1 MPSNKE
7 KAIAIIPARI
17 GSTRL
22 PRKVLLPIGGK
33 PMIQV
38 IYENAL
44 GAKLVDEVYVATDS
58 EEVKQAV
65 EAFNGKVIMTPVE
78 GIHSGSDRV
87 AFAAKTIPHDI
98 AVNIQ
103 GDEPFMTGRMID
115 EAVKPVLGNKN
126 LVVSTLCR
134 EITRPEEFDEPGV
147 VKVVH
152 DLEGNGMYFSRA
164 RIPYPRNPN
173 GIKYYEHLGIYVFR
187 KDFLQQ
193 FVRWEPTVLEK
204 VESLEMLRMI
214 EHGVKLKVPVTRED
228 TTHYLSVDT
237 QEDHDRANEYQ
248 AIRAKKGGKGRP

>member
-7 KAIAIIPARI
+7 KVIAIIPARI

-58 EEVKQAV
+58 EDVKRAV
-65 EAFNGKVIMTPVE
+65 EAFNGKAIMTPVE

-87 AFAAKTIPHDI
+87 AFAAKTISHDI
-98 AVNIQ
+98 VVNVQ

-115 EAVKPVLGNKN
+115 EAVKPVKGNKN
-126 LVVSTLCR
+126 LVVSSLCR
-134 EITRPEEFDEPGV
+134 EIMRPEEFDEPGV

-164 RIPYPRNPN
+164 RIPFPRNPK

-193 FVRWEPTVLEK
+193 FVKWEPSTLEK
-204 VESLEMLRMI
+204 VESLEMLRII
-214 EHGVKLKVPVTRED
+214 EHGVKLNVPVTRED

-237 QEDHDRANEYQ
+237 QEDIDRANEYHT
-248 AIRAKKGGKGRP
+248 IRAKKGGK

>member
-1 MPSNKE
+1 VPSKKE
-7 KAIAIIPARI
+7 RTIAIIPARI

-44 GAKLVDEVYVATDS
+44 DAKLVDEAWVATDS
-58 EEVKQAV
+58 EEVKGAV
-65 EAFNGKVIMTPVE
+65 EAFNGKAMMTPAE

-87 AFAAKTIPHDI
+87 AFAARTIQHDI
-98 AVNIQ
+98 AVNLQ

-115 EAVKPVLGNKN
+115 EAIKPMLENKDIA
-126 LVVSTLCR
+126 VSTLCR
-134 EITRPEEFDEPGV
+134 EITRPEELDEPGV
-147 VKVVH
+147 VKVVR

-164 RIPYPRNPN
+164 RIPYPRNPE
-173 GIKYYEHLGIYVFR
+173 GIKYFEHMGIYAFR

-193 FVRWEPTVLEK
+193 FVKWEPTVLEK

-228 TTHYLSVDT
+228 TTHYLSIDT
-237 QEDHDRANEYQ
+237 AEDLARANEYMK
-248 AIRAKKGGKGRP
+248 IRTKKGRR

>member
-1 MPSNKE
+1 MPPKKE
-7 KAIAIIPARI
+7 RAIAIIPARI

-44 GAKLVDEVYVATDS
+44 DAKLVDDVYVATDS
-58 EEVKQAV
+58 EEVARAV
-65 EAFNGKVIMTPVE
+65 EAFNGKATRTPAE

-87 AFAAKTIPHDI
+87 AFAARTIPHDI
-98 AVNIQ
+98 AVNVQ

-115 EAVKPVLGNKN
+115 EAVKPVLEDKD
-126 LVVSTLCR
+126 LAVSTLCR

-147 VKVVH
+147 VKVVR
-152 DLEGNGMYFSRA
+152 DLDGNGMYFSRA
-164 RIPYPRNPN
+164 RIPYPRSPE
-173 GIKYYEHLGIYVFR
+173 GTKYYEHLGIYVFR

-193 FVRWEPTVLEK
+193 FVKWEPTILEK

-214 EHGVKLKVPVTRED
+214 EHGIKLKVPVTRED
-228 TTHYLSVDT
+228 TAHYLSVDT
-237 QEDHDRANEYQ
+237 GEDLAKANEYMK
-248 AIRAKKGGKGRP
+248 IRTKKGKK

>member
-1 MPSNKE
+1 MPSKKE
-7 KAIAIIPARI
+7 KIIAIIPARI

-44 GAKLVDEVYVATDS
+44 GAKHVDEVYVATDS
-58 EEVKQAV
+58 EEVKRAV
-65 EAFNGKVIMTPVE
+65 EAFNGKVKMTPAE

-87 AFAAKTIPHDI
+87 AFAARGIQHDI
-98 AVNIQ
+98 VVNIQ

-115 EAVKPVLGNKN
+115 EAIEPLLKDEN
-126 LVVSTLCR
+126 LPVSTLCR

-147 VKVVH
+147 VKVVR

-164 RIPYPRNPN
+164 RIPYPRNTE
-173 GIKYYEHLGIYVFR
+173 GIKYFEHLGIYVFR
-187 KDFLQQ
+187 KDFLQE
-193 FVRWEPTVLEK
+193 FVTWKPTALEK
-204 VESLEMLRMI
+204 VESLEMLRII

-228 TTHYLSVDT
+228 TFYYLSVDT
-237 QEDHDRANEYQ
+237 AEDLARANEYMK
-248 AIRAKKGGKGRP
+248 IRAKMGEKK

>member
-1 MPSNKE
+1 MPSTKE
-7 KAIAIIPARI
+7 KVIAIIPARI

-22 PRKVLLPIGGK
+22 PRKVLLHVGGK

-65 EAFNGKVIMTPVE
+65 EAFNGKAIMTPVE

-87 AFAAKTIPHDI
+87 AHAARLIPHDI

-115 EAVKPVLGNKN
+115 EAVKPVLENKD

-152 DLEGNGMYFSRA
+152 DLDGNGLYFSRA
-164 RIPYPRNPN
+164 RIPYPRNPQ

-193 FVRWEPTVLEK
+193 FVTWEPSNLEK
-204 VESLEMLRMI
+204 VESLEMLRII
-214 EHGVKLKVPVTRED
+214 EHGIKLKVPITRED
-228 TTHYLSVDT
+228 
-237 QEDHDRANEYQ
+237 
-248 AIRAKKGGKGRP
+248 